1 MSQNKKNELKGVT
14 ALTILGKALKSTFL
28 RMWFVFILMVLTA
41 FAAMSLELAPP
52 LLLKNIIDNY
62 LNTGVLSGIWIAAA
76 FYLAAALGTSILGFG
91 QVFINNYIGQ
101 NILLELRLFMA
112 EHLNKLP
119 MSYYSRTPVGETMS
133 RLTSDVETV
142 NTIFSSTSG
151 TSMGLGN
158 LLTDVVKIIG
168 ILVAMYF
175 ISPVL
180 SLITLAAVP
189 VIYITSDY
197 FRKGIY
203 KTQLDVRRSVGRINT
218 FLQETFSGMKVVKA
232 YGKES
237 YYEES
242 FQKPLAS
249 NLIAVNGAAVYDS
262 YFPCVMMVIR
272 AITIAVVVW
281 FGAKTGLAG
290 SLGISIG
297 SLAAMTDLITRLFSP
312 LDALTLEFQT
322 LQQALAGLKRIV
334 ELLMEKPE
342 EKGEVQHISGIR
354 KAALGVPAVT
364 VKGLGFS
371 YQPGKPV
378 LRDISL
384 SVMPGKRIAIVGRT
398 GAGKTTLMSLIAG
411 LYPPEAGSI
420 SIMGYDPFKVDP
432 ADRRKLLGVVPQNV
446 YLFEGTVRE
455 NITLRDDSIPI
466 EAVERAAKTVGLHD
480 YIASLEKGYD
490 TLLGVEGT
498 KPSFGQSQ
506 LLSLARAIVS
516 DPAILLLDEPTSGV
530 DAVTEANI
538 FQAFRKVSQ
547 NRTII
552 TISHRLSG
560 IIDAD
565 EVHIMAGGHIV
576 QSGAPEKLAGES
588 GWYSVYRQLENL
600 GWKMD

>member
-1 MSQNKKNELKGVT
+1 LKAAMT
-14 ALTILGKALKSTFL
+14 LSILGKALSATFR
-28 RMWFVFILMVLTA
+28 RMWPLFILMVVTA
-41 FAAMSLELAPP
+41 FATMALELAPP
-52 LLLKNIIDNY
+52 LILKNIIDNY
-62 LNTGVLSGIWIAAA
+62 LDVGTLSGIWVVAAY
-76 FYLAAALGTSILGFG
+76 YLAAALGTSILGFG
-91 QVFINNYIGQ
+91 QVFINTYIGQ

-112 EHLNKLP
+112 EHLNRLP

-142 NTIFSSTSG
+142 NTVFSSTSG

-175 ISPVL
+175 LSPEL
-180 SLITLAAVP
+180 SLIVLAAVP

-203 KTQLDVRRSVGRINT
+203 RTQLDVRRSVGRINT
-218 FLQETFSGMKVVKA
+218 FLQETFSGMKVVKT

-237 YYEES
+237 HYEDA

-249 NLIAVNGAAVYDS
+249 NLVAVNGAAVYDS

-272 AITIAVVVW
+272 TITIAVVVW

-297 SLAAMTDLITRLFSP
+297 SLAAMTDLVTRLFSP

-342 EKGEVQHISGIR
+342 EKGESQHVSDIQRSGI
-354 KAALGVPAVT
+354 PAIA
-364 VKGLGFS
+364 VKGLSFG
-371 YQPGKPV
+371 YQSGRPV

-384 SVMPGKRIAIVGRT
+384 NVEAGKRIAIVGRT

-411 LYPPEAGSI
+411 LYAPEACSI
-420 SIMGYDPFKVDP
+420 SIMGYDPFTIDP

-455 NITLRDDSIPI
+455 NITLRDDTVSQRD
-466 EAVERAAKTVGLHD
+466 VEKATKTVGLD
-480 YIASLEKGYD
+480 ELIAGLENGYD
-490 TLLGVEGT
+490 TLMGVEGI
-498 KPSFGQSQ
+498 KLSFGQSQ
-506 LLSLARAIVS
+506 LLSLARAVVF

-530 DAVTEANI
+530 DALTEANV
-538 FQAFRKVSQ
+538 FQAFRKVSEH
-547 NRTII
+547 RTIV

-565 EVHIMAGGHIV
+565 EVHIMAGGRIV

-588 GWYSVYRQLENL
+588 GWYSVYRQLEDL
-600 GWKMD
+600 GWKME

>member
-1 MSQNKKNELKGVT
+1 MSQNKNGNNLT
-14 ALTILGKALKSTFL
+14 ALKILGRALSDTFHK
-28 RMWFVFILMVLTA
+28 MWFMFILMFLTA
-41 FAAMSLELAPP
+41 VSAMLLELVPP
-52 LLLKNIIDNY
+52 LLLKSIIDNY
-62 LNTGVLSGIWIAAA
+62 LNVRELSGIWTAAA
-76 FYLAAALGTSILGFG
+76 FYLAASLGTSILGFS
-91 QVFINNYIGQ
+91 QVFINSYIGQ
-101 NILLELRLFMA
+101 NILLNLRLYMA
-112 EHLNKLP
+112 EHLNRLP

-142 NTIFSSTSG
+142 NTIFASSSG

-180 SLITLAAVP
+180 SLIVLGAVP
-189 VIYITSDY
+189 VVYFVSNY
-197 FRKGIY
+197 FRKNVY
-203 KTQLDVRRSVGRINT
+203 RTQLDVRRSVGRINT
-218 FLQETFSGMKVVKA
+218 FLQETFSGMKIVKS
-232 YGKES
+232 YGKEQH
-237 YYEES
+237 YEDG
-242 FQKPLAS
+242 FQKPLAA
-249 NLIAVNGAAVYDS
+249 NLTAVNAAAVYDS
-262 YFPCVMMVIR
+262 YFPCVMMTIR
-272 AITIAVVVW
+272 AVTIAVVVW
-281 FGAKTGLAG
+281 FGARTDINAALA
-290 SLGISIG
+290 ITIG

-312 LDALTLEFQT
+312 IDQLSLEFQT

-334 ELLMEKPE
+334 ELLLEKPE
-342 EKGEVQHISGIR
+342 EKSEAQRIPAGFAPS
-354 KAALGVPAVT
+354 KSVPAVT

-371 YQPGKPV
+371 YQDDKPV
-378 LRDISL
+378 LRNVTL
-384 SVMPGKRIAIVGRT
+384 TVPQGKRVAIVGRT
-398 GAGKTTLMSLIAG
+398 GAGKTTLMNLIAG
-411 LYPPEAGSI
+411 LYQPGSGDI
-420 SIMGYDPFKVDP
+420 SILGFDPYEVDP
-432 ADRRKLLGVVPQNV
+432 ADRRRLLGVVPQNV
-446 YLFEGTVRE
+446 YLFEGTIRE
-455 NITLRDDSIPI
+455 NITLRDESIPQ
-466 EAVERAAKTVGLHD
+466 EAVEKAAKTVGLHD
-480 YIASLEKGYD
+480 HIAGLEKGYD

-498 KPSFGQSQ
+498 KLSFGQSQ

-538 FQAFRKVSQ
+538 FQAFRRVAE

-565 EVHIMAGGHIV
+565 EVHIMSGGRIV

>member
-1 MSQNKKNELKGVT
+1 MSQNRKNGVESVT
-14 ALTILGKALKSTFL
+14 TLTILGRALVSTF
-28 RMWFVFILMVLTA
+28 RKMWFVFVLMVGTSL
-41 FAAMSLELAPP
+41 AAMTLELVPP
-52 LLLKNIIDNY
+52 LLLKNIVDNY
-62 LNTGVLSGIWIAAA
+62 LNVRQVEGIWLTGA
-76 FYLAAALGTSILGFG
+76 FYLAASLGTSVLGFS

-119 MSYYSRTPVGETMS
+119 MSYYTKTPVGETMS

-168 ILVAMYF
+168 ILVVMY
-175 ISPVL
+175 ILSPIL
-180 SLITLAAVP
+180 SLIVLAAVP
-189 VIYITSDY
+189 VIYFVSAY
-197 FRKGIY
+197 FRKNVY
-203 KTQLDVRRSVGRINT
+203 RTQLDVRRSVGRINT
-218 FLQETFSGMKVVKA
+218 FLQETFSGMRIVKS
-232 YGKES
+232 YGKERH
-237 YYEES
+237 YEDS
-242 FQKPLAS
+242 FQKPLTT
-249 NLIAVNGAAVYDS
+249 NLTAVNSAAVYDS

-272 AITIAVVVW
+272 AATIAVVVW
-281 FGAKTGLAG
+281 FGAKTGVGEYLA
-290 SLGISIG
+290 ISIG

-334 ELLMEKPE
+334 ELLLEKPE
-342 EKGEVQHISGIR
+342 EKGEVQHI
-354 KAALGVPAVT
+354 PAVAA
-364 VKGLGFS
+364 VRSDLPAVVVNNLGFS
-371 YQPGKPV
+371 YQKDKPV
-378 LRDISL
+378 LRKVTL
-384 SVMPGKRIAIVGRT
+384 TVPQGKRIAIVGRT
-398 GAGKTTLMSLIAG
+398 GAGKTTLMNLIAG
-411 LYPPEAGSI
+411 LYPPESGDI
-420 SIMGYDPFKVDP
+420 SILGFDPYQVDP
-432 ADRRKLLGVVPQNV
+432 GDRRKLLGVVPQNV
-446 YLFEGTVRE
+446 YLFEGTVKE
-455 NITLRDDSIPI
+455 NITLRDDTIPMEAI
-466 EAVERAAKTVGLHD
+466 EKAAKTVGLHE

-498 KPSFGQSQ
+498 KLSFGQSQ
-506 LLSLARAIVS
+506 LLSLARAIVF

-530 DAVTEANI
+530 DAITEANI
-538 FQAFRKVSQ
+538 FQAFRKVSE

-565 EVHIMAGGHIV
+565 EVHIMASGRIV

-588 GWYSVYRQLENL
+588 GWYSVYRELENL